1 MSSGNILAFAGRS
14 LVARGELA
22 EVALAVY
29 DSEAHRRGELVLL
42 IDADTGREF
51 DIDLSGSREAL
62 AARHASRGA
71 DAGEADGDAEVG
83 EVRPRGR
90 GRPRLGVVGREVT
103 LLPRHW
109 AWLEQQRGG
118 ASATLRRLV
127 DAARKA
133 SESGEARRRAQDRT
147 QRLMS
152 ALAGDLPGFEEAARA
167 LYAGDGERFERETA
181 AWPED
186 LRSVA
191 RELAAEA
198 FEETPTA

>member
-1 MSSGNILAFAGRS
+1 MSSGSTLAFTGGS
-14 LVARGELA
+14 LLARGDLA
-22 EVALAVY
+22 RVALAVH

-51 DIDLSGSREAL
+51 DIDLSGTREEI
-62 AARHASRGA
+62 AARHASPDAPDA
-71 DAGEADGDAEVG
+71 DATAGGEAADA
-83 EVRPRGR
+83 PRRR

-133 SESGEARRRAQDRT
+133 SEGGEARRRAQDRT

-167 LYAGDGERFERETA
+167 LYACDGTAFERETA
-181 AWPED
+181 AWPVD
-186 LRSVA
+186 VRSVA
-191 RELAAEA
+191 REFAADA
-198 FEETPTA
+198 FAADA